1 MRIRATIA
9 TVATVLLGLAVASC
23 SSSDGEAVPGIAT
36 SPTSAPATPAW
47 AASVAV
53 PTPKPVVAAQDFAVE
68 LKVISKKC
76 FGSAGCNVT
85 VEPAITYLGTLTTEM
100 ACDLTYSVSGDESG
114 ETIETAE
121 HVQGSSYR
129 VQQTM
134 LTTKSTKVVPA
145 ATMIRVECR

>member
-1 MRIRATIA
+1 MRISAAI
-9 TVATVLLGLAVASC
+9 ATVLLGLTVASC
-23 SSSDGEAVPGIAT
+23 SSAGQASPGIAT
-36 SPTSAPATPAW
+36 SSSTATSPAW
-47 AASVAV
+47 APAAV
-53 PTPKPVVAAQDFAVE
+53 PTTTPKPKPVVPAKDFSVE

-85 VEPAITYLGTLTTEM
+85 VEPAITYLGTLTYEL

-134 LTTKSTKVVPA
+134 LSTKSTKVVPA
-145 ATMIRVECR
+145 ATMVRVDCR